1 MASRLKKWRKRQK
14 AVFKFVEETDTLSD
28 ADDDLDAASNNKV
41 NNDVR
46 QHSSEDDISFAS
58 SEDSLPLYS
67 ASEDDIPLATTSED
81 DEGVNDRDIEGVVE
95 EPQLGQSLAKCA
107 VDNGWTHQSVDQLLL
122 ILRDHGHEDLP
133 KTARTL
139 LKTPRSV
146 HGEIKCGGEYVFLG
160 LTQNLKRILHDNPKP
175 NAVSYTHLTLP
186 TILLV

>member
-81 DEGVNDRDIEGVVE
+81 DDGVNDRDIEGVVE
-95 EPQLGQSLAKCA
+95 EPQLGQSLAC
-107 VDNGWTHQSVDQLLL
+107 LLYTSPSP
-122 ILRDHGHEDLP
+122 RD
-133 KTARTL
+133 ATL
-139 LKTPRSV
+139 SRMPSS
-146 HGEIKCGGEYVFLG
+146 
-160 LTQNLKRILHDNPKP
+160 
-175 NAVSYTHLTLP
+175 A
-186 TILLV
+186 